1 MNEFKLTQGY
11 SAGVIGRITEL
22 HAVYYS
28 EKWGFG
34 KYFEAKVATE
44 LSEFVGNYNETK
56 DRIFLLFVNDVI
68 EGSISIDGSS
78 EKENIAHLRWF
89 IVSDKLKGKGAGNY
103 LMKQA
108 MQFCVQNSYDSVYL
122 WTFQGLDPARH
133 LYEKYKFNL
142 TKERSGKQW
151 GTVVTEQ
158 RFGANIN
165 TKNGEPIGPPL
176 KSLN

>member
-11 SAGVIGRITEL
+11 SAGAIGRIVEL

-28 EKWGFG
+28 EKWGFEEF
-34 KYFEAKVATE
+34 FEAKVATE
-44 LSEFVGNYNETK
+44 LSEFVCNYDEAK
-56 DRIFLLFVNDVI
+56 DRIFQLSVNGVI

-78 EKENIAHLRWF
+78 EKENVAHLRWF
-89 IVSDKLKGKGAGNY
+89 IVSDNLKGKGAGNH
-103 LMKQA
+103 LMKRA

-122 WTFQGLDPARH
+122 WTFQGLGPARH
-133 LYEKYKFNL
+133 LYEKYHFKL

-158 RFGANIN
+158 RFDAN
-165 TKNGEPIGPPL
+165 L
-176 KSLN
+176 KVIDSEY